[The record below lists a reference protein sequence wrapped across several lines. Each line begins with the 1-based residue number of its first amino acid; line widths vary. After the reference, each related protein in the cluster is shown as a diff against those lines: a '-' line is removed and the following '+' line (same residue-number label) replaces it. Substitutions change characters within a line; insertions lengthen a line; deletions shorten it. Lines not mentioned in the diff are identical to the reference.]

1 MARGISD
8 RLTRTRIFDSH
19 KVNRIAQKKNVKSQ
33 CIHYIPLCV
42 GSLKG
47 LVIGLI
53 GLVPPHLRIAFD
65 KLSSG
70 SEYPIARLRFGFII
84 ASELFTNYLSSLC
97 KMHVP
102 NVRHVKPSKDPL
114 RQVE

>member
-53 GLVPPHLRIAFD
+53 GPVPPRLRIAFD
-65 KLSSG
+65 SSG
-70 SEYPIARLRFGFII
+70 SEYPVARLRFGFYYRLGVVQELSVII
-84 ASELFTNYLSSLC
+84 VQDACAERKTC
-97 KMHVP
+97 KAI
-102 NVRHVKPSKDPL
+102 
-114 RQVE
+114 